1 MPLKIDDEK
10 FVADIQQLLYGLL
23 NYITIYIYI
32 YIPPPPIEC
41 IESAGENA
49 GV

>member
-32 YIPPPPIEC
+32 FFPPIEC
-41 IESAGENA
+41 IECAGENA